1 MEKLNLIFLVIIA
14 VYFTFSFLKRKK
26 ETPGLASTT
35 EEKKDGGEM
44 GQREIAVVAA
54 VLAATMGETRY
65 TVKKLLLVSKS
76 DEKESRWKAA
86 GRQEGMLKR
95 TFFRTQ

>member
-1 MEKLNLIFLVIIA
+1 MEKLNLIFLFII
-14 VYFTFSFLKRKK
+14 VFYFVFSFLKRKK
-26 ETPGLASTT
+26 EYPDMASTV
-35 EEKKDGGEM
+35 EEKKEQGEM
-44 GQREIAVVAA
+44 EQREHAVIAAA
-54 VLAATMGETRY
+54 LAATLGEARY
-65 TVKKLLLVSKS
+65 KVKKILLVSKS